1 MTHYRRSHVDG
12 LLLAG
17 GSADFTFTKISFAG
31 SNVDDCVNVT
41 DTLGGVLGKVCSTD
55 ASPTTFL
62 YSHTVTGTPG
72 TCVTQDN
79 TATFTTNTTA
89 ITGSAS
95 QSVQLCTPVDLVV
108 SKTANTSF
116 TRTYN
121 WGVSKSAD
129 KTRVDQLSGSVK
141 FTYTVVAGQTGI
153 TDSSIQAAGTI
164 TITNPND
171 FEDITLTGV
180 TDLVDNA
187 GSCSITGST
196 TQTVK
201 HGIPITL
208 SYVCTYTSVPADG
221 TNTATASWDKTAAN
235 TPDGS
240 KSGSAAVSFGAPT
253 ISVNKTITPTDAFNG
268 GGGVNLCT
276 LTVAVTP
283 CTLTGADATPFTTQ
297 TYVYSRNIAVVP
309 NQCVTYPNTAATG
322 TGQTS
327 NASVTVCGPVAGG
340 LTMGFWQNKNGQ
352 GIITGGASTAGVCN
366 SGTWLQNY
374 APFQDL
380 SATASCSGVATYVY
394 NVIKAANASGSSM
407 NAMLKAQMLATA
419 LDVYFSD
426 PALGG
431 NKINAPAPIGGIK
444 VDLAKICNMLD
455 SGGAGTC
462 SGAFTNT
469 SSAFGG
475 GTCQTVSALLS
486 YAAGQSNAGGSMWYL
501 NVKSTQQ
508 LAKNTFDAIN
518 NQQAFTC

>member
-1 MTHYRRSHVDG
+1 
-12 LLLAG
+12 
-17 GSADFTFTKISFAG
+17 
-31 SNVDDCVNVT
+31 
-41 DTLGGVLGKVCSTD
+41 
-55 ASPTTFL
+55 
-62 YSHTVTGTPG
+62 
-72 TCVTQDN
+72 
-79 TATFTTNTTA
+79 
-89 ITGSAS
+89 
-95 QSVQLCTPVDLVV
+95 V

-240 KSGSAAVSFGAPT
+240 KSGFAAVSFGAPT

-276 LTVAVTP
+276 LTVALTP

-352 GIITGGASTAGVCN
+352 GIITGGSSVSGVCA
-366 SGTWLQNY
+366 SGTWLRQY

-380 SATASCSGVATYVY
+380 SATATCTQTASYVY
-394 NVIKAANASGSSM
+394 NVVKAANASGSSM

-419 LDVYFSD
+419 LDVYF
-426 PALGG
+426 GG
-431 NKINAPAPIGGIK
+431 GPGGTKISTPDGPIGSISIHLT
-444 VDLAKICNMLD
+444 DI
-455 SGGAGTC
+455 GG
-462 SGAFTNT
+462 SENT
-469 SSAFGG
+469 SAAFGG
-475 GTCQTVSALLS
+475 NTCMTVSALLNWQNTVS
-486 YAAGQSNAGGSMWYL
+486 NVGGTTWYANNKA
-501 NVKSTQQ
+501 TQG
-508 LAKNTFDAIN
+508 LAKDTFDGIN
-518 NQQAFTC
+518 NQIAFAC